1 MFSFAVK
8 VQQNIDIVM
17 DNTLTSVLSSTE
29 YIQYQP
35 NDGLRYDFHNGE
47 LIALSPESDRHEQQV
62 KRVADALETESGL
75 RRCTVFHTHTKIET
89 QADKTYLHA
98 DVSVTCNFLEF
109 KSGNPV
115 MRQPRMLA
123 EVVTADTRERDR
135 GFKWQQYQQV
145 ISLWYCLFVDPDT
158 RSIDVYSKDTASGA
172 WHCRTYRQ
180 PEERIPFDRFEMEI
194 PVKNFFV

>member
-1 MFSFAVK
+1 M
-8 VQQNIDIVM
+8 ND
-17 DNTLTSVLSSTE
+17 TLTPVLTSTE
-29 YIQYQP
+29 YKAFQP

-47 LIALSPESDRHEQQV
+47 LIALASESDLHEKQV

-75 RRCTVFHTHTKIET
+75 RRCSVFHTHTKIET
-89 QADKTYLHA
+89 QADVTYLHA

-109 KSGNPV
+109 KSGNPI

-123 EVVTADTRERDR
+123 EVVTADSRDRDR

-145 ISLWYCLFVDPDT
+145 ISLWYCLFVDPENKT
-158 RSIDVYSKDTASGA
+158 IDVYTKDTGSGA

-180 PEERIPFDRFEMEI
+180 PDELIPFDRFEMAI
-194 PVKNFFV
+194 PVKNFLV